1 MMIECIG
8 EAFVYRW
15 PEGEIHLEPGQPV
28 ELPDERA
35 QRLLLKAPGR
45 VRVIPRPGD
54 RIMWTRGD
62 GSTPHGVID
71 FVHRTEDGAIW
82 GFVSFEKNTWA
93 AINLKFA
100 RVVA

>member
-1 MMIECIG
+1 MSYLDKFRKHLA
-8 EAFVYRW
+8 EAGMTV
-15 PEGEIHLEPGQPV
+15 PEAEDRRDGAAAVPSRSIQ
-28 ELPDERA
+28 A
-35 QRLLLKAPGR
+35 
-45 VRVIPRPGD
+45 GD
-54 RIMWTRGD
+54 KIFLVRGD